1 MIPHLSSPLPSISLY
16 IPLDFLNLD
25 QKMIQQKPK
34 FLFLS
39 PIFSTQDTFGI
50 EQVFELPIEPSV
62 AVAGDAGKPF
72 VASEEATAAAQ
83 EVEKLAESVIQ
94 DGKWW
99 KTMENRGKTWEKRGK
114 QGGELM
120 RFKMD
125 FKFFF
130 EFWGMFWWI
139 LTGSRS

>member
-1 MIPHLSSPLPSISLY
+1 
-16 IPLDFLNLD
+16 
-25 QKMIQQKPK
+25 MIQQKPK

-50 EQVFELPIEPSV
+50 EQVSELPIEPSV

-94 DGKWW
+94 DGK
-99 KTMENRGKTWEKRGK
+99 
-114 QGGELM
+114 
-120 RFKMD
+120 
-125 FKFFF
+125 
-130 EFWGMFWWI
+130 
-139 LTGSRS
+139 